1 MLSRV
6 TALDNPQTWS
16 GPFADQAHGTFSA
29 WTRALAH
36 STAVMR
42 ADVYAGF
49 DTDRVAAP
57 QRAVSDAAVEADH
70 RSRAVARI
78 VDEAVRLLGSP
89 GETAGHRLDDRSSGT
104 DGDRAGLS
112 ALASAGAGL
121 AAEIGRRLAH
131 LKSCEELARRGFA
144 VDVDTVFDDR
154 PPADAVKVRSALETL
169 RRELSADPGLLGNRD
184 ELIRINQAIA
194 GLNDAE
200 AEAFVRAL
208 SVDDLRRWNGALSQ
222 QGARVTVVR
231 IHDMPNRG
239 HNASTSPPPP
249 PVERPMKFTSWP
261 AAGTIGRSRW
271 IAAGV
276 AMIPPTEVDV
286 RGGDRTVTLL
296 FLWLDRSA
304 AAKINVIEELP
315 NRPIPWRAFTLRQG
329 ESGAALG
336 VRITVVRIHDMPNED
351 HNAVDVTAAPAG

>member
-1 MLSRV
+1 
-6 TALDNPQTWS
+6 
-16 GPFADQAHGTFSA
+16 
-29 WTRALAH
+29 
-36 STAVMR
+36 MR

-57 QRAVSDAAVEADH
+57 QRAVSDAAVEADR

-78 VDEAVRLLGSP
+78 VDEAVRLRRSP
-89 GETAGHRLDDRSSGT
+89 GETAGHRLDDRSSGA

-144 VDVDTVFDDR
+144 VHVDTVFDDR

-169 RRELSADPGLLGNRD
+169 RHELSADPGLLGNRD

-194 GLNDAE
+194 LLND

-208 SVDDLRRWNGALSQ
+208 SGDDLRRWNGAPSQ

-239 HNASTSPPPP
+239 HNA
-249 PVERPMKFTSWP
+249 
-261 AAGTIGRSRW
+261 
-271 IAAGV
+271 
-276 AMIPPTEVDV
+276 
-286 RGGDRTVTLL
+286 
-296 FLWLDRSA
+296 
-304 AAKINVIEELP
+304 
-315 NRPIPWRAFTLRQG
+315 
-329 ESGAALG
+329 
-336 VRITVVRIHDMPNED
+336 
-351 HNAVDVTAAPAG
+351 VDVTATATG